1 LATQEQETG
10 LRGPLCSRGVTAL
23 RRIRTCWPGTPGRST
38 LASGPSAA
46 ITAVT
51 LYLEASQ
58 SGGEL
63 DVWDQRPH
71 TEQTVTRETKEI
83 DAYDSDLLGEPA
95 VILAASAGDLL
106 IYDNRN
112 VHSTR
117 PDPQG
122 LQVTVSVII
131 GYRSATEPLSVW
143 S

>member
-1 LATQEQETG
+1 VLARGHGSPPHQDLLARDAGPVNPRVRT
-10 LRGPLCSRGVTAL
+10 LRGHY
-23 RRIRTCWPGTPGRST
+23 
-38 LASGPSAA
+38 
-46 ITAVT
+46 AVR